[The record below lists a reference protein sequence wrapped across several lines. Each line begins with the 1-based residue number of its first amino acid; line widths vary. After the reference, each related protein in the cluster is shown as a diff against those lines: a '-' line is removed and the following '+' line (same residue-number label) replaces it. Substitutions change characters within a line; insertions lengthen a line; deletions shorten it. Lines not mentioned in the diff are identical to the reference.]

1 MRSRNLNYGK
11 ILQLDSDNI
20 YQENNTA
27 SSNDYPTKNPTINV
41 NASQIKF
48 CTNVAKQ
55 EYIVTK
61 DQAIILQ
68 SMDGTTIDYA
78 KEQPINRSQSN

>member
-27 SSNDYPTKNPTINV
+27 SSNDYPTKNPIINV

-61 DQAIILQ
+61 DQAIVLQ
-68 SMDGTTIDYA
+68 SIDGTIRRLR
-78 KEQPINRSQSN
+78 KEMPN